1 MYRYGDGTPFPLDE
15 NFIETLT
22 AAVEACTGAFMP
34 LTELDTRRDNAKA
47 GRSEA
52 DRELAKLNE
61 LEKSLTS
68 ALSGY
73 MVPDKKAMQ
82 AQGVATKTLQT
93 AKTALQQARAQ
104 VEGRVTALEA
114 QASASTASDAV
125 LHALRPFFDHHQ
137 LPNAKWIMSWDV
149 RGAEPVAN
157 AVATS
162 GRLMATFTLV
172 PDPYRQP
179 IRVDQ
184 LAESVIV
191 HMMKKGLL
199 GKAKP
204 APVELGKYVM
214 VAFEKKSGEHV
225 ITLKEKQDR
234 ASQGL
239 RFTVGDKGATWQSL
253 SANGEPDAEYNP
265 LDVEDEGGIRRLGE
279 GASNALKDLVN
290 HRTLT
295 DITLGSQDLAQL
307 PEPRIVPM
315 EVLMQL
321 TPLARTIRER
331 SRMSGELVLK
341 LDIGGGRREELFVPR
356 AQLAS
361 KFAKLPMEYRKP
373 FEDMGIAG
381 EDTQPAIQLP
391 ESMRPPARPAK
402 PSSPPPPP
410 GAHAHPPPTPGAH
423 PPPPPRVGTEDQKTL
438 VGAPLPEDLE
448 KALKD

>member
-22 AAVEACTGAFMP
+22 SAVEACTGAFMP
-34 LTELDTRRDNAKA
+34 LTELDSRRDNAKA
-47 GRSEA
+47 GRVDA
-52 DRELAKLNE
+52 DRELAKLTE
-61 LEKSLTS
+61 VEKALT
-68 ALSGY
+68 ATLSPY

-82 AQGVATKTLQT
+82 AQGVAQKTLTT
-93 AKTALQQARAQ
+93 AKQAIQQARAQ
-104 VEGRVTALEA
+104 VEGRVSALEA

-149 RGAEPVAN
+149 RGPEPIAN

-162 GRLMATFTLV
+162 GRLMATFTLQV
-172 PDPYRQP
+172 DQFRQP
-179 IRVDQ
+179 LRVDQ
-184 LAESVIV
+184 LAEGVIV

-204 APVELGKYVM
+204 APVDLGKYVM
-214 VAFEKKSGEHV
+214 VAFEKKHGEHV
-225 ITLKEKQDR
+225 ITLKEKAQG

-239 RFTVGDKGATWQSL
+239 RFTVGEKGATWQSV
-253 SANGEPDAEYNP
+253 SPSGEPEGEYNP
-265 LDVEDEGGIRRLGE
+265 LDVEDVDGIRRLGE
-279 GASNALKDLVN
+279 GANKALKDLVN
-290 HRTLT
+290 HRTLS

-315 EVLMQL
+315 EVLTQL

-341 LDIGGGRREELFVPR
+341 RDVAGGRREELYVPR
-356 AQLAS
+356 AQLAA
-361 KFAKLPMEYRKP
+361 KFAKLPFEYRKP
-373 FEDMGIAG
+373 FEEMGIAG

-391 ESMRPPARPAK
+391 ESMRPPARPSNK
-402 PSSPPPPP
+402 PSTPP
-410 GAHAHPPPTPGAH
+410 
-423 PPPPPRVGTEDQKTL
+423 PPPPPRAGTEDQKTL
-438 VGAPLPEDLE
+438 VGSPLPEDLE